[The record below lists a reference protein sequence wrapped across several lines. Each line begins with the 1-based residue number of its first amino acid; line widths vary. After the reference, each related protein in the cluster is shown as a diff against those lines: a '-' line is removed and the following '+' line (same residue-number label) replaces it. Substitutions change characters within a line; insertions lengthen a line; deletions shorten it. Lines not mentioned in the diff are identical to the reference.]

1 MTSIT
6 LVEREMTEAE
16 FSRMNAGFVEHSM
29 EHGNP
34 ARPSQRYTFVVMDG
48 EFFVG
53 CASGLTNDNGQWLI
67 LTNLFIEQ
75 PYRGQG
81 VGATVL
87 AKLEEKASAL
97 GVRNVWRWTAAY
109 EAPEF
114 YQRQGYA
121 VLSELEQWYP
131 SGHSQVGLHKALEPY
146 PAASTSYPGAK
157 FINRNSITRRVRF
170 IERELTDAELDLQG
184 VRFREAS
191 IAHGNPLKP
200 SQRCSFV
207 ALEEGYFIGCACGS
221 TNGFSDKHWFYLEE
235 LFLEKAYRRQGLGAA
250 MLRKLE
256 ENAAARGIESIYTW
270 TAGYEA
276 PEFYK
281 RQGYEVFCETK
292 SWYLSGHSRVGF
304 RKALEP

>member
-1 MTSIT
+1 MTNIT

-16 FSRMNAGFVEHSM
+16 FSRMNAGFDEHSR

-34 ARPSQRYTFVVMDG
+34 VHHSQRYTFVAMDG
-48 EFFVG
+48 NLFVG

-81 VGATVL
+81 IGTTVL
-87 AKLEEKASAL
+87 AKLEEKAASF
-97 GVRNVWRWTAAY
+97 GVRNMWRWTAAY
-109 EAPEF
+109 EAPGF
-114 YQRQGYA
+114 YKRRGYVILA
-121 VLSELEQWYP
+121 ELEHWYP

-146 PAASTSYPGAK
+146 PTALTPYPGTK
-157 FINRNSITRRVRF
+157 FISRNSITRAVRF
-170 IERELTDAELDLQG
+170 IEREITDAELHLQG
-184 VRFREAS
+184 VRFRAAS
-191 IAHGNPLKP
+191 LAHGNPLKP

-207 ALEEGYFIGCACGS
+207 ALEKGNFIGCACGS

-235 LFLEKAYRRQGLGAA
+235 LFLEKAYRRQGLGAKI
-250 MLRKLE
+250 LKKLE
-256 ENAAARGIESIYTW
+256 EKAAALGVESIYTW

-276 PEFYK
+276 PGFYK

-292 SWYLSGHSRVGF
+292 CWYPSGHSRIGL
-304 RKALEP
+304 RKAL